1 VPFAPRFPVFPNR
14 AVAWLRDHLFERVTP
29 GGVLYAALV
38 LATGAAAF
46 AAANNLLFLLLS
58 LMLATVLVSGLISRL
73 GIASLELD
81 ARLPDHV
88 CARRRTPA
96 RLVLRNLKRRV
107 PSFSIR
113 VVGVEGSVFTTPV
126 YFPLVRGG
134 EELETAIEVVFER
147 RGLHRGDS
155 FQFSSRFPF
164 GLSERR
170 VRVLMNRDVLVYPA
184 LDPQP
189 GYERLL
195 AEIAGESESPLQG
208 RGHDFYRIRPYEP
221 FESAR
226 HVDWRATAHTGAL
239 QVREF
244 AREQDPLIVI
254 VLDLYVGL
262 DQRAWFERAVEGCA
276 FLAWRMSERGARLHF
291 RTQDFELMTPAEGDV
306 HAILKYLALVEPRAR
321 ELAPKRNREPAVTIV
336 FTADPER
343 LDSSA
348 WAGARLLHPGCFPS
362 EPDNAGPR

>member
-1 VPFAPRFPVFPNR
+1 MVWVQ
-14 AVAWLRDHLFERVTP
+14 DHLLERVTL
-29 GGVLYAALV
+29 GGALYGCLV
-38 LATGAAAF
+38 LATGVAAF
-46 AAANNLLFLLLS
+46 RAANNLLFLLLA
-58 LMLATVLVSGLISRL
+58 LMLATMLVSGLIGRL
-73 GIASLELD
+73 GIAGLELD
-81 ARLPDHV
+81 AQLPDHI

-96 RLVLRNLKRRV
+96 RLVLRNLKRRI

-126 YFPLVRGG
+126 YFPLIGGG
-134 EELETAIEVVFER
+134 EELETAVEVLFER

-184 LDPQP
+184 LEAQR
-189 GYERLL
+189 GFERLL
-195 AEIAGESESPLQG
+195 AETAGETESPLQG

-254 VLDLYVGL
+254 VLDLNAGL

-276 FLAWRMSERGARLHF
+276 FLAWRLAERGARLHF
-291 RTQDFELMTPAEGDV
+291 RTQDFEIMTPAEGDV
-306 HAILKYLALVEPRAR
+306 HSILKYLALVEPRAR
-321 ELAPKRNREPAVTIV
+321 ELAPKRSREPAVTLV
-336 FTADPER
+336 FTANPAGLE
-343 LDSSA
+343 SGA
-348 WAGARLLHPGCFPS
+348 WAGARLLHPGCFPPGR
-362 EPDNAGPR
+362 EGA